1 MRDTLLLAVAVV
13 SLLCC
18 DETRGDSKA
27 DAAPQSGCRVVKLD
41 EPLNGRM
48 LKVCSPEVEV
58 VVAPQQGGRLMGLR
72 AGGGPEMLRSDA
84 DYTQAND
91 SLGMTVDGRR
101 HHVALVDAPAEAEIL
116 SDSPALAAVHWKTE
130 YRSGAASLSVSRRVA
145 VRRGASAVFFEA
157 AVVNRGSSPLS
168 AVTYQM
174 QLRFFLSNDIRCEAA
189 GETFDEPKLKDYGFQ
204 RSLAVGATCR
214 IGRDN
219 VCLTVRPQAPATLG
233 LGGLQYMFRLDHTTP
248 AQDLRPGGEL
258 KLRVVWQFGPRRTP
272 AAEPPAFD
280 WNRLPGRGRTVEP
293 IVVRDTPP
301 DDLPRTPLTGNF
313 GYYALNVNSG
323 SALMPLW
330 AAAGVRWVRANQ
342 FAWRKVEPRP
352 GQFDFSAADA
362 TVDAADRMGMQ
373 TFAVVH
379 QSPVWAARHGRA
391 SDPPKD
397 FAAWGRYI
405 ETLVRRYRDRVHV
418 WEIWNEPDIA
428 EFWTGSAEDYVTLL
442 RTAYAAAKRAD
453 PHCLV
458 MSAGP
463 DGSGEDFL
471 QRIVR
476 LGVTNYC
483 DLVGFHPY
491 GDLPDGPQRR
501 MRAVWRIL
509 NHYHVK
515 KPVWATEIGWQAG
528 GWPAGSCNVGSEAA
542 KARCLAEGLPSL
554 RRWAEVACWYVDIE
568 PNHVYGLAEPRG
580 THGFELNPAY
590 FAFQRA
596 NGAAQR
602 PLPLRVELPG
612 TIRLPA
618 GKTSLVRGKITNT
631 GGRPLAPTAAAVGMA
646 PEQLKIGMASAAL
659 AAGQSREIE
668 LALTPPSYQP
678 GGKVLVLLAFFA
690 EKQLVGNAW
699 LTPDVLSDGPRR
711 DFTLGDRW
719 AQPIDVRGKEMGP
732 ARPRDQLALRPGEAF
747 RQGLALANTGATD
760 ETLAVTLDGPAAA
773 WVVSIKEREVRV
785 PAGKKGWLS
794 LDVRVPAAASA
805 GTHDLKVVVAS
816 RGCPDLRRQ
825 CLVDVNV
832 AGQ

>member
-1 MRDTLLLAVAVV
+1 MRDTLLLAVAVFTFV
-13 SLLCC
+13 CC
-18 DETRGDSKA
+18 DETRGDWKA
-27 DAAPQSGCRVVKLD
+27 DRAAQSGCRVVKLD

-91 SLGMTVDGRR
+91 RLGMTLGGRR
-101 HHVALVDAPAEAEIL
+101 RDVALVDAPAEAEIL
-116 SDSPALAAVHWKTE
+116 SDSPALAAVEWKTD
-130 YRSGAASLSVSRRVA
+130 YRSGAASLSVRRRVA
-145 VRRGASAVFFEA
+145 VRRGTSAVFFEA
-157 AVVNRGSSPLS
+157 AVINRGSSPLL

-174 QLRFFLSNDIRCEAA
+174 QLRLLLSDDIRCEAA
-189 GETFDEPKLKDYGFQ
+189 GETFGEQKLKDYGFQ
-204 RSLAVGATCR
+204 RSLAAGATCR
-214 IGRDN
+214 IGRQS

-248 AQDLRPGGEL
+248 SQDIAPGGEL
-258 KLRVVWQFGPRRTP
+258 KLRVVWQLGPRQAP
-272 AAEPPAFD
+272 ATKPPAFD
-280 WNRLPGRGRTVEP
+280 WSSLPGQGQKVEP
-293 IVVRDTPP
+293 FVVRDTPP
-301 DDLPRTPLTGNF
+301 DDLPRTPLTERS

-323 SALMPLW
+323 SSLMPLW
-330 AAAGVRWVRANQ
+330 AVAGVRWVRANQ
-342 FAWRKVEPRP
+342 FAWRMVEPRP

-373 TFAVVH
+373 TFGVIH

-405 ETLVRRYRDRVHV
+405 ETVVRRYRDRVHI
-418 WEIWNEPDIA
+418 WEIWNEPDID
-428 EFWTGSAEDYVTLL
+428 EFWTGSAEQYVTLL

-476 LGVTNYC
+476 LGAADYC

-491 GDLPDGPQRR
+491 GNLPDGPQRR

-528 GWPAGSCNVGSEAA
+528 GWPAGSCNVGSEQS
-542 KARCLAEGLPSL
+542 KARCLTEGLPSL
-554 RRWAEVACWYVDIE
+554 RPWAEVACWYVDIE
-568 PNHVYGLAEPRG
+568 PNHVYGLAEPQG
-580 THGFELNPAY
+580 TEGFELNPAY

-596 NGAAQR
+596 SGAGQR

-612 TIRLPA
+612 TVRLPV
-618 GKTSLVRGKITNT
+618 GKTSVVCGKIRNT
-631 GGRPLAPTAAAVGMA
+631 GGRPLMPTAAAVGMA
-646 PEQLKIGMASAAL
+646 AEQLKIGMRSAAL

-668 LALTPPSYQP
+668 LTVAPASYQP
-678 GGKVLVLLAFFA
+678 GGKLLDLLAFFA
-690 EKQLVGNAW
+690 EKQLVGSAW
-699 LTPDVLSDGPRR
+699 LTLDVQGDGPRR
-711 DFTLGDRW
+711 DFTLVDQW
-719 AQPIDVRGKEMGP
+719 AQPIDVHGKEIGP

-747 RQGLALANTGATD
+747 RQGLKLENSGATD
-760 ETLAVTLDGPAAA
+760 ETLAVTLEGPAAA
-773 WVVSIKEREVRV
+773 WVAAIKEREVRV
-785 PAGKKGWLS
+785 PAGKKGWIS
-794 LDVRVPAAASA
+794 LEVRIPTGVSA

-832 AGQ
+832 AAR